1 MIGHYGKIPDIENP
15 TTPTPWQMIYF
26 AYGSNLNLDR
36 MRERCSSARF
46 LFKARLN
53 GYRLVFARYST
64 TDCSG
69 SADIIYNPPAEVW
82 GVVYHIHDDQR
93 TELDVAEGVDLG
105 SRKQF
110 TLNAE
115 REGERSQRVMAL
127 AYVVVDKGDLQL
139 KPSAAYKTMM
149 VDGAI

>member
-82 GVVYHIHDDQR
+82 GAVYHTHPDHR
-93 TELDVAEGVDLG
+93 PDLYIPQLCTLP
-105 SRKQF
+105 SRHHS
-110 TLNAE
+110 TLHTHPE
-115 REGERSQRVMAL
+115 S
-127 AYVVVDKGDLQL
+127 D
-139 KPSAAYKTMM
+139 
-149 VDGAI
+149 